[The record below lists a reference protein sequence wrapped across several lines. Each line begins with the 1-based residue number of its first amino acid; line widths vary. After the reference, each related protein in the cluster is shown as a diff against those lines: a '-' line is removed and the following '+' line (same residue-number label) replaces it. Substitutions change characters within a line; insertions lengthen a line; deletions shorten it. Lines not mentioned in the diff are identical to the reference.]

1 MPDEHKTHCCS
12 CRADEHLDLGDYT
25 ALDCDENYVVSSG
38 PTKKDFTAGTKRS
51 VGLEFLPANS
61 RPIDPMWSGSYSTTL
76 TRDFARL
83 LIQGIQSLMFR
94 KYAASSDTRLDTK
107 SP

>member
-1 MPDEHKTHCCS
+1 MSIRHIAAVVVRTSTWISAITLRWIAMKTMS
-12 CRADEHLDLGDYT
+12 SHL
-25 ALDCDENYVVSSG
+25 ALQ
-38 PTKKDFTAGTKRS
+38 KKDFTAGTKRS